1 MMMTH
6 NRSEPTPVLEVR
18 AGARLVG
25 LVGTPR
31 QIRTALRNL
40 DASPFDDGEAD
51 RLDRDER
58 ADPGRRAHILV
69 RECVQPSLFGG
80 HP

>member
-1 MMMTH
+1 VT
-6 NRSEPTPVLEVR
+6 TPAPVQEIR
-18 AGARLVG
+18 TGARLVG

-31 QIRTALRNL
+31 QIRARLRAL

-51 RLDRDER
+51 RLERDER
-58 ADPGRRAHILV
+58 TDPSRRAHILV

-80 HP
+80 AP

>member
-1 MMMTH
+1 MRH
-6 NRSEPTPVLEVR
+6 DPTPVQDVR
-18 AGARLVG
+18 TGARLVG

-31 QIRTALRNL
+31 QIRARLRAL

-51 RLDRDER
+51 WLDRAER
-58 ADPGRRAHILV
+58 LGAPGDRTHILV

-80 HP
+80 GL